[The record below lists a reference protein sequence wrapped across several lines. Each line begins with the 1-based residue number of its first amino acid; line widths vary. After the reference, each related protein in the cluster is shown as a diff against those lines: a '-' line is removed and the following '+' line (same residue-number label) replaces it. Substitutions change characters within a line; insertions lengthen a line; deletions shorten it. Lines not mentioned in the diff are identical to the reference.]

1 MLLFIFLLSIR
12 LPPRSTRTDTL
23 FPYTT
28 LFRSDQFHRPAEN
41 AAGVVDLRQ
50 RQVEPELGLVAEQ
63 LEPARERQQ
72 GPQLDRLGRPQRRY
86 RQNGGGSAGGAG
98 PQQLAACK
106 DRHDHSPVAEATRP
120 PSGRFPAFP
129 VENRC
134 LMKTIDDP
142 PQHRQSLKGMSW
154 PPIAPR
160 C

>member
-41 AAGVVDLRQ
+41 AAGVVDLVQ
-50 RQVEPELGLVAEQ
+50 RQVEPQLGLVPEQ

-86 RQNGGGSAGGAG
+86 RQNSSGRSGRTG
-98 PQQLAACK
+98 PHPLAAGK
-106 DRHDHSPVAEATRP
+106 ERHGPSPVQETSSH
-120 PSGRFPAFP
+120 PSRRFSSFT
-129 VENRC
+129 VENHV
-134 LMKTIDDP
+134 LTNTNTNT
-142 PQHRQSLKGMSW
+142 
-154 PPIAPR
+154 
-160 C
+160 